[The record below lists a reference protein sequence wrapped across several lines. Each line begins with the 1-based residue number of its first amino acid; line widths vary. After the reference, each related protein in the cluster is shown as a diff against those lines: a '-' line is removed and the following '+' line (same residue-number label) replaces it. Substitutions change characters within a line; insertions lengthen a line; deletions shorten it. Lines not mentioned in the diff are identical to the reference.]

1 MFFILTF
8 RPCFWMCF
16 FFQKWQVRTCTK
28 SNLFVL
34 LYFTLSFPRCPFAGE
49 SIYSY
54 LNNHLSLMAN
64 MHSAVDLLGSSLH
77 VWPDFHGNR
86 SPLADPSLKGMV
98 RGPKSGPLC
107 TSILLCAFIKRSRGH
122 LCFLFCRWSDFLSPK
137 PWMTWRCS
145 IWPLCKLWLWV
156 ACFRP

>member
-1 MFFILTF
+1 M
-8 RPCFWMCF
+8 F
-16 FFQKWQVRTCTK
+16 FFQKWQVRTCSK

-54 LNNHLSLMAN
+54 LNSHLSLMAN

-98 RGPKSGPLC
+98 RGPKSGPLYA
-107 TSILLCAFIKRSRGH
+107 SILLHAF
-122 LCFLFCRWSDFLSPK
+122 
-137 PWMTWRCS
+137 MERC
-145 IWPLCKLWLWV
+145 C
-156 ACFRP
+156 